1 MYFGNNIGKKEFFG
15 DIEMLL
21 QNFRVF
27 SVSSEYLLP
36 RSLKSVIK
44 KRNLFTALE
53 KFQISNQNLS
63 NI

>member
-15 DIEMLL
+15 NIEMLL

-27 SVSSEYLLP
+27 SISSEYLLP

-44 KRNLFTALE
+44 KRNLFIAP
-53 KFQISNQNLS
+53 FIYRS
-63 NI
+63 